1 MVHVLVVDDDKAI
14 CQTLRTHYQ
23 KRGYTVS
30 VAHSAED
37 ALAVLLHSRNIDA
50 IISDIRLPEKS
61 GLDLLTEVKGQRSG
75 LPVIM
80 VTAFHDLEMTV
91 AAMQRGASDYVP
103 KPIDLT
109 ELDIAVERALLTKP
123 SLRTEH
129 DMAVVIGATD
139 VSRTQIIGQS
149 FVMKELF
156 KSIGLIAQTRVTA
169 LILGESG
176 TGKELVARAVHNAS
190 AEKTLPFVAVN
201 CAALVD
207 SLLESELFGH
217 EKGAFTGAVT
227 SHKGKIEQVG
237 EGTLFLDE
245 VAELSPLI
253 QGKLLRV
260 LEAREYCPVGGSQ
273 IRYSAARFIA
283 ATNVDLKARV
293 ELGAFREDLYYR
305 LNVATINLP
314 ALRDR
319 REDIPSL
326 VEFLIRKINK
336 NLKKNIRQVSGEA
349 MKCLLEYSWPGNVR
363 QLENALM
370 KAAVMERG
378 DTLTAD
384 RLAPEIRERSSADAI
399 NQNSL
404 VGQLCSLRDV
414 ERDHISRVLTRT
426 GWHKGKA
433 CEILGISRPTLERRI
448 LEFDLAP
455 SDPASN
461 LRNY

>member
-1 MVHVLVVDDDKAI
+1 MVHVLVVDDDKPI

-156 KSIGLIAQTRVTA
+156 KSIGLMR
-169 LILGESG
+169 
-176 TGKELVARAVHNAS
+176 K
-190 AEKTLPFVAVN
+190 P
-201 CAALVD
+201 
-207 SLLESELFGH
+207 
-217 EKGAFTGAVT
+217 
-227 SHKGKIEQVG
+227 
-237 EGTLFLDE
+237 
-245 VAELSPLI
+245 
-253 QGKLLRV
+253 
-260 LEAREYCPVGGSQ
+260 GS
-273 IRYSAARFIA
+273 R
-283 ATNVDLKARV
+283 
-293 ELGAFREDLYYR
+293 
-305 LNVATINLP
+305 
-314 ALRDR
+314 
-319 REDIPSL
+319 
-326 VEFLIRKINK
+326 
-336 NLKKNIRQVSGEA
+336 
-349 MKCLLEYSWPGNVR
+349 
-363 QLENALM
+363 
-370 KAAVMERG
+370 
-378 DTLTAD
+378 
-384 RLAPEIRERSSADAI
+384 
-399 NQNSL
+399 
-404 VGQLCSLRDV
+404 
-414 ERDHISRVLTRT
+414 H
-426 GWHKGKA
+426 
-433 CEILGISRPTLERRI
+433 
-448 LEFDLAP
+448 
-455 SDPASN
+455 
-461 LRNY
+461 